1 MSMRELEV
9 MGAFKGVRCQL
20 DERGGVW
27 GAEIPYLPR
36 AVFKSLHRQTLIY
49 LCTQVCTLLTY
60 CLYAISNV
68 LCPLSCVVCMC
79 ALYLCMHVSVLKN
92 HSSLLSA

>member
-1 MSMRELEV
+1 MRELEV

-20 DERGGVW
+20 DERVGVW
-27 GAEIPYLPR
+27 GAEMSCLPR

-60 CLYAISNV
+60 SLYAISNV
-68 LCPLSCVVCMC
+68 LCPLSCVLCMR
-79 ALYLCMHVSVLKN
+79 AFYLCMRVSALKN
-92 HSSLLSA
+92 HSSLLSS